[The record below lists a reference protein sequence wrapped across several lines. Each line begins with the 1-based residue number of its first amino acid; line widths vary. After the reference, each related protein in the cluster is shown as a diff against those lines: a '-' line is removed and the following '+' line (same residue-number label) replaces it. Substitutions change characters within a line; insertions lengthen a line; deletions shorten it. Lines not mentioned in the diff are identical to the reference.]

1 MKPYHSKRVSCMACA
16 AAILAA
22 SGCATTANNPKDP
35 FEGFNRA
42 MFAVNEG
49 IDMVAMKPIAQVY
62 DYAVPLPAK
71 AGVGNFFGNI
81 ADLRNVL
88 NNALQGKLGDAG
100 NDLGRLLINSTV
112 GIFGLFDV
120 ASEIVLERH
129 DEDFGQT
136 LAVWG
141 WDNSDYLFWPFLGPR
156 TVRDTGG
163 WVVDVYT
170 DPTWY
175 TLNKSVAVR
184 NSLVALPFVL
194 WQAWAFVAPGLY
206 QHEKRLALPV
216 IVSSVIFFLIG
227 MSFAYFFVFPVAFGF
242 FAGYAPTG
250 VQMMTDID
258 KYLSFV
264 LTMFI
269 AFGLTFEMPVVVIV
283 LVRLRIVTI

>member
-1 MKPYHSKRVSCMACA
+1 
-16 AAILAA
+16 
-22 SGCATTANNPKDP
+22 
-35 FEGFNRA
+35 

-49 IDMVAMKPIAQVY
+49 IDMVAMKPIAQAY

-120 ASEIVLERH
+120 ASEIGLERH

-184 NSLVALPFVL
+184 NSLVALPFVDVRASL
-194 WQAWAFVAPGLY
+194 LPSDKVVEEA
-206 QHEKRLALPV
+206 AL
-216 IVSSVIFFLIG
+216 
-227 MSFAYFFVFPVAFGF
+227 
-242 FAGYAPTG
+242 
-250 VQMMTDID
+250 D
-258 KYLSFV
+258 KY
-264 LTMFI
+264 
-269 AFGLTFEMPVVVIV
+269 AY
-283 LVRLRIVTI
+283 VRDAYLQSRRNQIFDGRPPRLQDVMD